1 MTRAVFRLGGSRL
14 GRLGSK
20 PTTSTSRTGTK
31 GGATASRRAVAGGSS
46 HRSPGGGSSHR
57 PPRGG
62 KKSRSDGDSGPDRFT
77 IRARWAVV
85 FVAVIV
91 TAIAGRL
98 VVVHTLE
105 ARSLAAQAAAQR
117 EYTVVLTAKRG
128 SILDRYGRPLAYT
141 DEARALTFLP
151 QAVRTATDAA
161 HRRDP
166 KLPDA
171 AKRFAEIA
179 KGVSSALGGSISEAD
194 LLAKLNGPEKFVYL
208 ARSVATDVAARIVA
222 DFPEVGADPENLRLY
237 PGGTLAANVI
247 GDVNYDGNGL
257 MGLESSMDSVLGGTN
272 GSKTYDRGSDGA
284 IIPGSARNVA
294 PAINGATVRLTLDSD
309 IQWFVQS
316 QVYAAKA
323 ASGAKRV
330 AAVVLD
336 ARTGEV
342 LAMANDS
349 TFNPSRPLSEQ
360 RDANLDNP
368 SVTTP
373 FEPGS
378 VNKVVTAAA
387 ALQYGVTTPT
397 ATHTVPGSIRMA
409 GVTVKDAWAHGP
421 ERFTTTGIFGKS
433 SNVGTLML
441 ARQVGEKRFA
451 DLVTAFGLGQRTG
464 VSLPGESPGQVPALS
479 QWSGGSFA
487 NLPIGQGL
495 SMTLLQMASV
505 YQTIANDGVRIPPR
519 IIVAETRD
527 GHRESPMPEPD
538 KVTVVSPETARAV
551 RDMFRA
557 VVQDDPTGRQRGTG
571 PQAGVPGYQISGKT
585 GTAQQVDP
593 RCNCYSNSRYNI
605 TFAGIAPADNPRYVI
620 GLVLDN
626 PRRSSDGSGGQSAAP
641 LFGTIA
647 GWLLQRARVPYSP
660 PAPRLALEAG

>member
-1 MTRAVFRLGGSRL
+1 MTRAAFHLGVPRLGQSGSRP
-14 GRLGSK
+14 RRR
-20 PTTSTSRTGTK
+20 PTPTPAK
-31 GGATASRRAVAGGSS
+31 ASRRAATGAGGD
-46 HRSPGGGSSHR
+46 P
-57 PPRGG
+57 
-62 KKSRSDGDSGPDRFT
+62 GPDRFT
-77 IRARWAVV
+77 LRTRWAVV
-85 FVAVIV
+85 FVAIAVLAIV
-91 TAIAGRL
+91 ARL
-98 VVVHTLE
+98 VVVHAFE
-105 ARSLAAQAAAQR
+105 SRSLAAQAAAQR
-117 EYTVVLTAKRG
+117 EYTLALTAKRG
-128 SILDRYGRPLAYT
+128 AILDRNGRPLAYT

-151 QAVRTATDAA
+151 QAVRASTDSA
-161 HRRDP
+161 HQRDP

-171 AKRFAEIA
+171 ASRFAEIA
-179 KGVSSALGGSISEAD
+179 KGVSAALGGSISEAD
-194 LLAKLNGPEKFVYL
+194 LLAKLNGSEKFVYL

-237 PGGTLAANVI
+237 PGGSLAANLI
-247 GDVNYDGNGL
+247 GDVNFDGNGL
-257 MGLESSMDSVLGGTN
+257 MGLESSMDSALGGTN
-272 GSKTYDRGSDGA
+272 GSKTFDRGSDGA
-284 IIPGSARNVA
+284 IIPGSARNVH
-294 PAINGATVRLTLDSD
+294 PAINGATVRLTIDSD

-336 ARTGEV
+336 AKTGEV

-349 TFNPSRPLSEQ
+349 TFNPARPLSEQ
-360 RDANLDNP
+360 HDANLDNP
-368 SVTTP
+368 AVTTP

-378 VNKVVTAAA
+378 VNKIVTAAA
-387 ALQYGVTTPT
+387 AIQYGVTTPE
-397 ATHTVPGSIRMA
+397 ATHLVPGAIQMA
-409 GVTVKDAWAHGP
+409 GVTVKDAWSHGT

-464 VSLPGESPGQVPALS
+464 VGLPGESPGQVPALS

-495 SMTLLQMASV
+495 SMTLLQMTSV

-519 IIVAETRD
+519 IIAGETRD
-527 GHRESPMPEPD
+527 GHRESPLPAPD
-538 KVTVVSPETARAV
+538 GVAVVSPGTAATV

-557 VVQDDPTGRQRGTG
+557 VVQSDPTGRQRGTG
-571 PQAGVPGYQISGKT
+571 SQAAVPGYQISGKT

-593 RCNCYSNSRYNI
+593 RCNCYSDSRYNI

-620 GLVLDN
+620 GLILDN
-626 PRRSSDGSGGQSAAP
+626 PKRSSDGSGGQSAAP

-647 GWLLQRARVPYSP
+647 GWLLQRSRIPYSP
-660 PAPRLALEAG
+660 PAPRLTLETD